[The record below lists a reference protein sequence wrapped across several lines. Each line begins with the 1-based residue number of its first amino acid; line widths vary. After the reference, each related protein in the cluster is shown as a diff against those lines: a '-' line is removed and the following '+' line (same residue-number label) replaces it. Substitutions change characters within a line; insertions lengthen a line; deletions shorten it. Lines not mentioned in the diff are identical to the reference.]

1 MLKKNSI
8 LTYEI
13 VSTIMIMIL
22 GVILHY
28 VYDWS
33 NNNTLVGI
41 VSPIDESVWEHLK
54 LLFFPMTLFTI
65 IVYLMKGK
73 DIPNYLCSKVLG
85 IISSMIFTV
94 IAFYT
99 YSGILGS
106 NYTFIDIS
114 LFFIA
119 VIIGQVV
126 AYRKIKAG
134 GECNTQIAWRILVL
148 VFMLFTIFTFVKPE
162 IGLFM
167 DPLVHQSF
175 TQNHPPRV
183 SIFPDCFNLLIS

>member
-1 MLKKNSI
+1 MLKKYSI

-13 VSTIMIMIL
+13 VSTILVIIL
-22 GVILHY
+22 GVTLHY

-41 VSPIDESVWEHLK
+41 FSPIDESIWEHLK
-54 LLFFPMTLFTI
+54 LLFFPMTLLTI
-65 IVYLMKGK
+65 IVYLLKGK
-73 DIPNYLCSKVLG
+73 DIPNYLCSKILG
-85 IISSMIFTV
+85 IILSMIFTV

-99 YSGILGS
+99 YSGILGR

-119 VIIGQVV
+119 VLLGQAV

-134 GECNTQIAWRILVL
+134 SECNTQIAWRILVL
-148 VFMLFTIFTFVKPE
+148 VFMLFIIFTFVKPG

-167 DPLVHQSF
+167 DPLLVKKLYHGM
-175 TQNHPPRV
+175 
-183 SIFPDCFNLLIS
+183 LLQLQQMEVF